1 MLRSNISPR
10 KVALLLSA
18 LSIVAMGATTV
29 ACTPRTEKPAENTN
43 PTPVQMSPGEKDVR
57 INVTRDP
64 ESYAPDHNNPAV
76 PCGYGAAGTWCW

>member
-1 MLRSNISPR
+1 
-10 KVALLLSA
+10 
-18 LSIVAMGATTV
+18 MGATAV
-29 ACTPRTEKPAENTN
+29 GCTPRTEKPSDKPGNENIVPAVVTPAEVIPN
-43 PTPVQMSPGEKDVR
+43 EKDVR